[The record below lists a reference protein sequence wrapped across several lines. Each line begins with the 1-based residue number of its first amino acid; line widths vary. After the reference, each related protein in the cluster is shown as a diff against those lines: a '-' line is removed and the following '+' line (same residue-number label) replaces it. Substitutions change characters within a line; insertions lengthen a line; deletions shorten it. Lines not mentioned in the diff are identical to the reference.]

1 MSLTAGVGSFS
12 VSANNAQL
20 TYRRI
25 EVEPTQLRADFN
37 LLIDLSMATPHLLDL
52 TGAEQHGTDAFASG
66 A

>member
-12 VSANNAQL
+12 VSGNNAQL

-52 TGAEQHGTDAFASG
+52 TGG
-66 A
+66 